1 MRLVRNVAPGGLDA
15 ADEPFESLEGPVT
28 VSLGA
33 VGEAPIDWT
42 SVSCRASKQ
51 GSPAA
56 TSRLADAR
64 PSGHAAV

>member
-1 MRLVRNVAPGGLDA
+1 MRNVASGGLDA

-28 VSLGA
+28 VPFGA

-51 GSPAA
+51 KLTCG
-56 TSRLADAR
+56 DE
-64 PSGHAAV
+64 